1 MAPTSL
7 PRLQVRPLVLE
18 WEYRGSKVLR
28 LTPYIVPTATVVP
41 LLAGA
46 VALLVALSVGLGL
59 LAWRPGCLRAWGD
72 PV

>member
-1 MAPTSL
+1 MG
-7 PRLQVRPLVLE
+7 
-18 WEYRGSKVLR
+18 GSKVLR